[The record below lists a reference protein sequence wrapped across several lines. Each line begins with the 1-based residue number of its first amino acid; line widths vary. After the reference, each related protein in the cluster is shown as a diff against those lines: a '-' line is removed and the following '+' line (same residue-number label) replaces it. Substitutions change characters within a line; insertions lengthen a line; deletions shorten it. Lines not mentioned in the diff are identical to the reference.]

1 MTKNLL
7 WVSMLVAS
15 VLVGCK
21 HSHAP
26 EGHGDHDE
34 PEAKADEHGHA
45 HGDEPAIGITRWT
58 DRLELF
64 AEHPPAVVG
73 KEIAFLAHLT
83 LLDGFRAVDQGE
95 VTLELDGPERLRAVA
110 PEKLRSGIFRP
121 VFAPKVAGTY
131 RGRLVWRGP
140 GTEAAVDGFEIV
152 VHANAE
158 AAAKAQPAEEGAGAT
173 IPFLKEQQWQV
184 PFATAFAT
192 ERELTP
198 TVEVSGE
205 ITTPPSGTAEV
216 GAPVQGRIVVPD
228 RGLPRPGQAVKRGEV
243 LATIA
248 PTPSSPEEAAKAT
261 LAVAEARARV
271 DAARTQLQRAERLMS
286 DQAISARELEDAKR
300 EVAVANAAF
309 DAARGTAAL
318 FSGAASGTGGGSY
331 RVSSPI
337 DGVVTHVEATA
348 GKSVSAG
355 ELLLRVVDLRELW
368 VKARVTEEDAAGLR
382 PDRDAAFQLPA
393 TTAWLP
399 ITLAGEGANAS
410 VVQVGRVVDPQS
422 RTVDVIYSLHKP
434 AEALRVGARVRVRVP
449 VGDVWKGVVIPEEAV
464 LDKDGRQVV
473 MVQVE
478 GEAFEERT
486 VRLGPTSGAYVGVL
500 QGIRGKE
507 RVVVQGSNIIRLSV
521 QAGQAPA
528 HGHVH

>member
-1 MTKNLL
+1 M
-7 WVSMLVAS
+7 
-15 VLVGCK
+15 
-21 HSHAP
+21 
-26 EGHGDHDE
+26 
-34 PEAKADEHGHA
+34 
-45 HGDEPAIGITRWT
+45 
-58 DRLELF
+58 
-64 AEHPPAVVG
+64 
-73 KEIAFLAHLT
+73 
-83 LLDGFRAVDQGE
+83 
-95 VTLELDGPERLRAVA
+95 
-110 PEKLRSGIFRP
+110 
-121 VFAPKVAGTY
+121 
-131 RGRLVWRGP
+131 
-140 GTEAAVDGFEIV
+140 
-152 VHANAE
+152 
-158 AAAKAQPAEEGAGAT
+158 
-173 IPFLKEQQWQV
+173 
-184 PFATAFAT
+184 
-192 ERELTP
+192 
-198 TVEVSGE
+198 EVSGE

-216 GAPVQGRIVVPD
+216 GAPVQGRIVVPA
-228 RGLPRPGQAVKRGEV
+228 RGLPRPGQAVKRGDL

-271 DAARTQLQRAERLMS
+271 DAARTQLQRAERLMT

-309 DAARGTAAL
+309 EAARGTAAV

-368 VKARVTEEDAAGLR
+368 VKARVTEEDAAALR
-382 PDRDAAFQLPA
+382 SDRDAAFQLPA
-393 TTAWLP
+393 TTTWLP

-410 VVQVGRVVDPQS
+410 VVQVGRVVDPRS
-422 RTVDVIYSLHKP
+422 RTVDVIYALHKP
-434 AEALRVGARVRVRVP
+434 VETLRVGARVRVRVP

-478 GEAFEERT
+478 GEAFEERA
-486 VRLGPTSGAYVGVL
+486 VRLGPRSGPYVGVL
-500 QGIRGKE
+500 QGIQGKE